1 MSVLM
6 EHQSLTN
13 SHVHL
18 EHIITGRD
26 AQELRTVSV
35 AGLACIAQLKECH
48 NLIFIVLLATSVD
61 VMQPVLPL
69 IKVTMPISVLLVII
83 VLKELVNQ

>member
-1 MSVLM
+1 MNHVHVHKVMSVLM

-13 SHVHL
+13 FHVHL

-35 AGLACIAQLKECH
+35 AGLACIAQLKVSWE
-48 NLIFIVLLATSVD
+48 I
-61 VMQPVLPL
+61 Q
-69 IKVTMPISVLLVII
+69 
-83 VLKELVNQ
+83 